1 MDILAHVGETPI
13 IRLKRS
19 SPNPDVQI
27 WAKLELCNPTGSLK
41 DRIARFMI
49 EQAEKRGEL
58 RPGMTIVEAT
68 SGNTGIALGMA
79 ATVKGYKLKLFML
92 ESKTIERRKM
102 LRFWG
107 SELVLTT
114 KDDPDSHIYG
124 AQMSRGQRARSP
136 PSSTA
141 VSMPLSPGLAPA
153 AR

>member
-58 RPGMTIVEAT
+58 RPGMTI
-68 SGNTGIALGMA
+68 G
-79 ATVKGYKLKLFML
+79 
-92 ESKTIERRKM
+92 
-102 LRFWG
+102 
-107 SELVLTT
+107 
-114 KDDPDSHIYG
+114 
-124 AQMSRGQRARSP
+124 RAR
-136 PSSTA
+136 PSS
-141 VSMPLSPGLAPA
+141 A
-153 AR
+153 ARCSASGVPSWC